1 MRASAGRN
9 DPPGAPFPAPDR
21 PEERWA
27 RLQWGAR
34 GALTGPPTAPDG
46 ATESNGGAWDE
57 SGTRG
62 ARGIRPGPGPGAR
75 HHRKHRGPGQSA
87 TRTVPGHGPV
97 SRTVRR
103 CTSVSRFPALS
114 QVPARRTP
122 RSDGLY
128 MTHRRAGDATRV
140 GEPDDRPISEAAMG
154 TREPA
159 AVVPAKEG
167 PPHRAWESGGRA
179 PRRRWPAGP
188 GRLSRTRGPHSPAPI
203 ALTALTALVAETG
216 GNDTRDRRKRHSIRC
231 IRSSERPGTA
241 DRPPADRPLRG
252 ARDGAGC
259 PNLPQRPRSRRN
271 AGKETLIFRAFLR
284 GRSRLGAPLWQ
295 IWTRPA
301 QTSPRSPTR
310 PTAPIPTSRSRRD
323 KARCTRRRS
332 ASEDEKAQQTRV
344 RDPGPIPPDRHD
356 RHDRPT
362 AMTDRAAGAGS
373 GEGEHAGPPC
383 QGRSARHR
391 LNRRHRGP

>member
-1 MRASAGRN
+1 MTGLSPRRPWVQGSPRPSSRRRRDRLTGGGKPAGAPRDAGGPGGRDACPEPAGRT
-9 DPPGAPFPAPDR
+9 PPPPSPSPPSSPKPA
-21 PEERWA
+21 E
-27 RLQWGAR
+27 
-34 GALTGPPTAPDG
+34 T
-46 ATESNGGAWDE
+46 
-57 SGTRG
+57 TR
-62 ARGIRPGPGPGAR
+62 
-75 HHRKHRGPGQSA
+75 
-87 TRTVPGHGPV
+87 
-97 SRTVRR
+97 
-103 CTSVSRFPALS
+103 
-114 QVPARRTP
+114 
-122 RSDGLY
+122 
-128 MTHRRAGDATRV
+128 
-140 GEPDDRPISEAAMG
+140 
-154 TREPA
+154 
-159 AVVPAKEG
+159 
-167 PPHRAWESGGRA
+167 
-179 PRRRWPAGP
+179 
-188 GRLSRTRGPHSPAPI
+188 
-203 ALTALTALVAETG
+203 ETG
-216 GNDTRDRRKRHSIRC
+216 GNDIRFDASGRLSAPGPPTDRR
-231 IRSSERPGTA
+231 PT
-241 DRPPADRPLRG
+241 ADRPLRG

-362 AMTDRAAGAGS
+362 AMTDRAVGAGS